1 MFDIINLS
9 LSVVTFFLYLS
20 ILTSSGTVICILL
33 FKLTDAKKIVIL
45 FGYLGLIS
53 SIFGFALKGAN
64 LTGDF
69 YGMITEADFF
79 ASMVG
84 ESGSAAS
91 ISHDP
96 ENQLTTGSDGGIFAP
111 TFKYKTT
118 DW

>member
-1 MFDIINLS
+1 MPIEQGND
-9 LSVVTFFLYLS
+9 VVEVVEQRNT
-20 ILTSSGTVICILL
+20 ILEVVEQDNTVVEVA
-33 FKLTDAKKIVIL
+33 TA
-45 FGYLGLIS
+45 GPQGIS
-53 SIFGFALKGAN
+53 AYAVWLAEGN
-64 LTGDF
+64 TG
-69 YGMITEADFF
+69 TEADFF

-111 TFKYKTT
+111 AFKYKTT

>member
-1 MFDIINLS
+1 MPIEQGNDVVEVVEQSNTILKVVEQDNTVVE
-9 LSVVTFFLYLS
+9 VVTAAPQ
-20 ILTSSGTVICILL
+20 G
-33 FKLTDAKKIVIL
+33 
-45 FGYLGLIS
+45 IS
-53 SIFGFALKGAN
+53 AYAVWWAEGN
-64 LTGDF
+64 TG
-69 YGMITEADFF
+69 TEADFF

-111 TFKYKTT
+111 AFKYKTT

>member
-1 MFDIINLS
+1 MPIELGNAVVKVVEQSNTILKVVEQDNTVVE
-9 LSVVTFFLYLS
+9 VVTAAPQ
-20 ILTSSGTVICILL
+20 G
-33 FKLTDAKKIVIL
+33 
-45 FGYLGLIS
+45 IS
-53 SIFGFALKGAN
+53 AYAVWLAEGN
-64 LTGDF
+64 TG
-69 YGMITEADFF
+69 TEADFF

-111 TFKYKTT
+111 AFKYKTT

>member
-1 MFDIINLS
+1 MPIEQGND
-9 LSVVTFFLYLS
+9 VVEVVEQRNT
-20 ILTSSGTVICILL
+20 ILEVVEQDNTVVEIA
-33 FKLTDAKKIVIL
+33 TA
-45 FGYLGLIS
+45 GPQGIS
-53 SIFGFALKGAN
+53 AYAVWLAEGN
-64 LTGDF
+64 TG
-69 YGMITEADFF
+69 TEADFF

-111 TFKYKTT
+111 AFKYKTT

>member
-1 MFDIINLS
+1 MPIEQGNE
-9 LSVVTFFLYLS
+9 VVEVVEQRNT
-20 ILTSSGTVICILL
+20 ILEVVEQDKTVVEVA
-33 FKLTDAKKIVIL
+33 TA
-45 FGYLGLIS
+45 GPQGIS
-53 SIFGFALKGAN
+53 AYAVWLAEGN
-64 LTGDF
+64 TG
-69 YGMITEADFF
+69 TEADFF

-111 TFKYKTT
+111 AFKYKTT

>member
-1 MFDIINLS
+1 MPIEQGNDVVEVVEQSNTILKVVEQDNTVVD
-9 LSVVTFFLYLS
+9 VVTAAPQ
-20 ILTSSGTVICILL
+20 G
-33 FKLTDAKKIVIL
+33 
-45 FGYLGLIS
+45 IS
-53 SIFGFALKGAN
+53 AYAVWLAEGN
-64 LTGDF
+64 TG
-69 YGMITEADFF
+69 TEADFF

-111 TFKYKTT
+111 AFKYKTT

>member
-1 MFDIINLS
+1 MPIECNTVVEVVEQGNNVVDVIEQTGKVAE
-9 LSVVTFFLYLS
+9 VVTA
-20 ILTSSGTVICILL
+20 GPQ
-33 FKLTDAKKIVIL
+33 
-45 FGYLGLIS
+45 GIS
-53 SIFGFALKGAN
+53 AYAVWLAEGN
-64 LTGDF
+64 TG
-69 YGMITEADFF
+69 TEADFF

-111 TFKYKTT
+111 APQLATI

>member
-1 MFDIINLS
+1 MPIEQGND
-9 LSVVTFFLYLS
+9 VVEVVEQRNT
-20 ILTSSGTVICILL
+20 ILEVVEQDNTVVEVA
-33 FKLTDAKKIVIL
+33 TA
-45 FGYLGLIS
+45 GPQGIS
-53 SIFGFALKGAN
+53 AYAVWLAEGN
-64 LTGDF
+64 TG
-69 YGMITEADFF
+69 TEADFF

-111 TFKYKTT
+111 APQLATT

>member
-1 MFDIINLS
+1 MSIEQGND
-9 LSVVTFFLYLS
+9 VVEVVEQRNTIFEVVEQDK
-20 ILTSSGTVICILL
+20 TVVEVA
-33 FKLTDAKKIVIL
+33 TA
-45 FGYLGLIS
+45 GPQGIS
-53 SIFGFALKGAN
+53 AYAVWLAEGN
-64 LTGDF
+64 TG
-69 YGMITEADFF
+69 TEADFF

-111 TFKYKTT
+111 AFKYKTT

>member
-1 MFDIINLS
+1 MPIEQGND
-9 LSVVTFFLYLS
+9 VVEVVEQRNT
-20 ILTSSGTVICILL
+20 ILEVVEQDNTVVEV
-33 FKLTDAKKIVIL
+33 LTA
-45 FGYLGLIS
+45 GPQGIS
-53 SIFGFALKGAN
+53 AYAVWLAEGN
-64 LTGDF
+64 TG
-69 YGMITEADFF
+69 IEADFF

-111 TFKYKTT
+111 AFKYKTT

>member
-1 MFDIINLS
+1 MTIEQSNDVVVVVEQSNTILKVFEQDNTVVE
-9 LSVVTFFLYLS
+9 VVTA
-20 ILTSSGTVICILL
+20 GPQ
-33 FKLTDAKKIVIL
+33 
-45 FGYLGLIS
+45 GIS
-53 SIFGFALKGAN
+53 AYAVWLAEGN
-64 LTGDF
+64 TG
-69 YGMITEADFF
+69 TEADFF

-111 TFKYKTT
+111 AFKYKTT

>member
-1 MFDIINLS
+1 MPIELGNAVVEVVEQSNTILKVVEQDNTVVD
-9 LSVVTFFLYLS
+9 VVTAAPQ
-20 ILTSSGTVICILL
+20 G
-33 FKLTDAKKIVIL
+33 
-45 FGYLGLIS
+45 IS
-53 SIFGFALKGAN
+53 AYAVWLAEGN
-64 LTGDF
+64 TG
-69 YGMITEADFF
+69 TEADFF

-111 TFKYKTT
+111 AFKYKTT

>member
-1 MFDIINLS
+1 MPIEQGNDVVEVVEQSITILKVVEQDNTVVE
-9 LSVVTFFLYLS
+9 VVT
-20 ILTSSGTVICILL
+20 TVPQGICAYAVWL
-33 FKLTDAKKIVIL
+33 AE
-45 FGYLGLIS
+45 G
-53 SIFGFALKGAN
+53 N
-64 LTGDF
+64 TG
-69 YGMITEADFF
+69 TEADFF

-111 TFKYKTT
+111 APQLATI

>member
-1 MFDIINLS
+1 MPIEQGNDVVEVVEQSNTILEVVEQDNTVVE
-9 LSVVTFFLYLS
+9 VVT
-20 ILTSSGTVICILL
+20 SGPQ
-33 FKLTDAKKIVIL
+33 
-45 FGYLGLIS
+45 GIS
-53 SIFGFALKGAN
+53 AYAVWLAEGN
-64 LTGDF
+64 TG
-69 YGMITEADFF
+69 TEADFF

-111 TFKYKTT
+111 AFKYKTT

>member
-1 MFDIINLS
+1 MPIERNTVVEVVEQDNTILEVVEQGNTILKVVEQDNTVVE
-9 LSVVTFFLYLS
+9 VVTAAPQ
-20 ILTSSGTVICILL
+20 G
-33 FKLTDAKKIVIL
+33 
-45 FGYLGLIS
+45 IS
-53 SIFGFALKGAN
+53 AYAVWLAEGN
-64 LTGDF
+64 TG
-69 YGMITEADFF
+69 TEADFF

-111 TFKYKTT
+111 AFKYKTT

>member
-1 MFDIINLS
+1 MPIELGNAVVEVVEQSNTILKVVEQDNTVVD
-9 LSVVTFFLYLS
+9 VVTAAPQ
-20 ILTSSGTVICILL
+20 G
-33 FKLTDAKKIVIL
+33 
-45 FGYLGLIS
+45 IS
-53 SIFGFALKGAN
+53 AYAVWLAEGN
-64 LTGDF
+64 TG
-69 YGMITEADFF
+69 TEADFF

>member
-1 MFDIINLS
+1 MPIEQGNDVVEVVEQSNTILKVVEQDNTVVE
-9 LSVVTFFLYLS
+9 VVTA
-20 ILTSSGTVICILL
+20 GPQ
-33 FKLTDAKKIVIL
+33 
-45 FGYLGLIS
+45 GIS
-53 SIFGFALKGAN
+53 AYAVWLAEGN
-64 LTGDF
+64 TG
-69 YGMITEADFF
+69 TEADFF

-111 TFKYKTT
+111 AIKYKTT

>member
-1 MFDIINLS
+1 MPIELGNAVVDVVEQSNTILKVVEQDNTVVE
-9 LSVVTFFLYLS
+9 VVTAAPQ
-20 ILTSSGTVICILL
+20 G
-33 FKLTDAKKIVIL
+33 
-45 FGYLGLIS
+45 IS
-53 SIFGFALKGAN
+53 AYAVWLAEGN
-64 LTGDF
+64 TG
-69 YGMITEADFF
+69 TEADFF

-111 TFKYKTT
+111 AFKYKTT

>member
-1 MFDIINLS
+1 MPIECNTVVEVVEQGNNVVDVIEQTGKVAE
-9 LSVVTFFLYLS
+9 VVTA
-20 ILTSSGTVICILL
+20 GPQ
-33 FKLTDAKKIVIL
+33 
-45 FGYLGLIS
+45 GIS
-53 SIFGFALKGAN
+53 AYAVWLAEGN
-64 LTGDF
+64 TG
-69 YGMITEADFF
+69 TEADFF

-111 TFKYKTT
+111 AFKYKTT

>member
-1 MFDIINLS
+1 MPIEQGNDVVEVVEQSNTILKVVEQDNRVVE
-9 LSVVTFFLYLS
+9 VVTAGPQGIRAYAVWLAE
-20 ILTSSGTVICILL
+20 G
-33 FKLTDAKKIVIL
+33 
-45 FGYLGLIS
+45 
-53 SIFGFALKGAN
+53 N
-64 LTGDF
+64 TG
-69 YGMITEADFF
+69 TEADFF

-111 TFKYKTT
+111 AFKYKTT

>member
-1 MFDIINLS
+1 MPIELGNAVVKVVEQSNTILKVVEQDNTVVE
-9 LSVVTFFLYLS
+9 VVTA
-20 ILTSSGTVICILL
+20 GPQ
-33 FKLTDAKKIVIL
+33 
-45 FGYLGLIS
+45 GIS
-53 SIFGFALKGAN
+53 AYAVWLAEGN
-64 LTGDF
+64 TG
-69 YGMITEADFF
+69 TEADFF

-111 TFKYKTT
+111 AFKYKTT

>member
-1 MFDIINLS
+1 MPIEQGND
-9 LSVVTFFLYLS
+9 VVEVVEQRNT
-20 ILTSSGTVICILL
+20 ILEVVEQDKTVVEVA
-33 FKLTDAKKIVIL
+33 TA
-45 FGYLGLIS
+45 GPQGIS
-53 SIFGFALKGAN
+53 AYAVWLAEGN
-64 LTGDF
+64 TG
-69 YGMITEADFF
+69 TEADFF

-111 TFKYKTT
+111 AFKYKTT